1 MVRAAANQPR
11 VRRTVEEAREAI
23 LAAAEHRLI
32 ASGPDAVRVQTVAR
46 DVGITDAAVH
56 YHFGNREGLMD
67 ALLRRAGRGLR
78 SELIA
83 LGEQWDTNES
93 DMANLIELFEDC
105 YDTNQY
111 ARLTAWMTL
120 HGWRPKGSGMLR
132 DLAEG
137 FHAGR
142 CARAVA
148 NGTRKPK
155 LEDTLFVLELVHLFV
170 WGKALVGSSGHRM
183 VGLPAD
189 RDTDRR
195 FTRWFA
201 DLMADHLADAPE
213 P

>member
-56 YHFGNREGLMD
+56 YHFGNREGLID
-67 ALLRRAGRGLR
+67 ALLRRAGRRLR

-105 YDTNQY
+105 YDTN
-111 ARLTAWMTL
+111 
-120 HGWRPKGSGMLR
+120 
-132 DLAEG
+132 
-137 FHAGR
+137 
-142 CARAVA
+142 
-148 NGTRKPK
+148 
-155 LEDTLFVLELVHLFV
+155 
-170 WGKALVGSSGHRM
+170 
-183 VGLPAD
+183 
-189 RDTDRR
+189 
-195 FTRWFA
+195 
-201 DLMADHLADAPE
+201 
-213 P
+213 